1 MVARTSW
8 KTIIPDCL
16 LFIFI
21 IGLFTIWKKIFII
34 LTTKLEITDTM
45 VSGKIGLIHTETLDS
60 PINKITS
67 VKVEQK
73 FWGKIFNYGNVYI
86 NTPAGNFDFRYMADP
101 NKIKDYINS
110 KLN

>member
-1 MVARTSW
+1 MIFKPSW

-34 LTTKLEITDTM
+34 LTTKLEISDTV
-45 VSGKIGLIHTETLDS
+45 VSGKIGLIHTQTLES

-73 FWGKIFNYGNVYI
+73 VFGKIFNYGDVYI
-86 NTPAGNFDFRYMADP
+86 NTPAGNFDFKCMADP
-101 NKIKDYINS
+101 NKIKQYLLD
-110 KLN
+110 KMK